1 LPRRNDSPERF
12 LHGFEVDP
20 VQVTVSARH
29 GHLDDDTQTSLQDK
43 AETLLRF
50 FDRLT
55 SIGVTV
61 DLHRDHA
68 NNLKVEILAKA
79 EHKHEFVATEEAPD
93 IVVAFNLASDKIKQ
107 QIKHYKERL
116 QDHRRDP
123 SHNDLGRQP

>member
-1 LPRRNDSPERF
+1 MFPEN
-12 LHGFEVDP
+12 EVDP

-29 GHLDDDTQTSLQDK
+29 GHLDETTQSALQEK
-43 AETLLRF
+43 AETLLRY

-68 NNLKVEILAKA
+68 GNAKVEIIAKA
-79 EHKHEFVATEEAPD
+79 EHKHEFVATEEDAD
-93 IVVAFNLASDKIKQ
+93 IPAAFNLAADKIKQ

-123 SHNDLGRQP
+123 SHNDLGRQK

>member
-1 LPRRNDSPERF
+1 
-12 LHGFEVDP
+12 

-29 GHLDDDTQTSLQDK
+29 GHLEDSVQAVVQEK
-43 AETLLRF
+43 AETLLRY
-50 FDRLT
+50 FDRLS

-68 NNLKVEILAKA
+68 NKLTVEILAKA
-79 EHKHEFVATEEAPD
+79 EHKHEFVATEAAEELLT
-93 IVVAFNLASDKIKQ
+93 AFNLASDKIKQ

-123 SHNDLGRQP
+123 SHNDLGRQK